1 MKKVFLFAGVAAVAM
16 TSCSNDI
23 DFGSSSEGSKLQV
36 SANIDEVRTRVSDTS
51 WDANDAIGVSDDGSN
66 TNVKFVTANGDG
78 TFTSDQTIYL
88 LGDESH
94 SFTAYYP
101 YSETATEN
109 TTITF
114 TEPTDF
120 MYGTATATRQS
131 PEAKFTFAH
140 KMSQLSF
147 TVTDPALVT
156 TNSEDDSESET
167 TTSAETTIT
176 LKGVVKGGTF
186 DTKTGT
192 VTPGTTTEDYK
203 VTTTLGKAASF
214 ILPPQTFTDSKVQ
227 VTVSYNGK
235 TYGGTINL
243 EKSQEGN
250 NIQYSLAVSKENQ
263 SASLTISSETITG
276 WTSTDKG
283 TVDMEEKEEPNILEI
298 GDFLLSDGS
307 VVDKDY
313 DLSKLTDGKKVVGV
327 VYYVGNAQPSV
338 LYNGTYTE
346 AQDILKKEAPNAT
359 NGLAIAINN
368 GNDGNVAR
376 LFSNVKFDY
385 STWYKADG
393 NTDAASYIGT
403 TISITSIG
411 DKFLGYNNTAII
423 EKVGEAYNDTKT
435 GADEFLSKLSAFRS
449 ANTVSGNTSKWYLPS
464 YAELQQIQ
472 DNYTTI
478 STSIAKAGGKLEQ
491 FTDYVYD
498 KDDATKYSEKFY
510 WSSDFRGAQYSWVS
524 PLAEL
529 TGSTDAEKTIYITR
543 NSTNYK
549 GYFRFAIAF

>member
-1 MKKVFLFAGVAAVAM
+1 MKKVFLFAGVAALTM

-23 DFGSSSEGSKLQV
+23 DFAGSSEGVKLQV
-36 SANIDEVRTRVSDTS
+36 SADIDEMCTRVSDTS
-51 WDANDAIGVSDDGSN
+51 WDANDAIGVSDDNSN
-66 TNVKFVTANGDG
+66 TNVKFVTTNGDG
-78 TFTSDQTIYL
+78 SFTSDQTIYI
-88 LGDESH
+88 LGDENH

-101 YSETATEN
+101 YSESATESN

-147 TVTDPALVT
+147 AVTDPASAT
-156 TNSEDDSESET
+156 TKSGDGDSDA

-176 LKGVVKGGTF
+176 LKGVVMGGTF

-192 VTPGTTTEDYK
+192 VTPGSQTGDYK

-214 ILPPQTFTDSKVQ
+214 ILPPQTFTDNKVQ

-235 TYGGTINL
+235 TYGGTISL

-250 NIQYSLAVSKENQ
+250 NMQYSLAVSKENE
-263 SASLTISSETITG
+263 SASLTVSSETITG
-276 WTSTDKG
+276 WTPTDKG
-283 TVDMEEKEEPNILEI
+283 TIDMEEKEEPNTLEI

-307 VVDKDY
+307 VVDMSY
-313 DLSKLTDGKKVVGV
+313 DLTKLASGKKVVGV

-338 LYNGTYTE
+338 LYSGTYTE
-346 AQDILKKEAPNAT
+346 SQDILKKEAPSAT

-368 GNDGNVAR
+368 GNDGTTAR
-376 LFSNVKFDY
+376 MYANSGKFDY
-385 STWYKADG
+385 SAKWYKLENNA
-393 NTDAASYIGT
+393 DAALYIGT
-403 TISITSIG
+403 TISTTSIG
-411 DKFLGYNNTAII
+411 EKFLGYNNTAII
-423 EKVGEAYNDTKT
+423 EKVGEAYGGDDT
-435 GADEFLSKLSAFRS
+435 GAGELIEKLTAFRS

-464 YAELQQIQ
+464 YAELKQIQ
-472 DNYTTI
+472 DNYSTI
-478 STSIAKAGGKLEQ
+478 STSITKAGGELKQ
-491 FTDYVYD
+491 FTDYTYD
-498 KDDATKYSEKFY
+498 NIDATKYSEKFY
-510 WSSDFRGAQYSWVS
+510 WSSDFRGGQYSWVS
-524 PLAEL
+524 PMTAL
-529 TGSTDAEKTIYITR
+529 TSEQQQYITR
-543 NSTNYK
+543 NSSGTK